1 MTTLKILFFF
11 SLFLVFYTY
20 IGYGILLW
28 VLVKVKECIC
38 QPPRKVLPPD
48 NDLPPVTL
56 FIAAYNEQQVVRAK
70 MANSL
75 ALDYPAEKMTI
86 LWVTDG
92 SSDNTVEMLRQIIR
106 EQGEQMPLVRVEHD
120 PKRGGKAAAFNRGID
135 FVTTPI
141 VIFTDA
147 NTMLNREAVKEIVR
161 EFTDKK
167 VGCVAG
173 EKRVNAQMSVAQQS
187 GEEEDVVVTG
197 VVGMHHANRIAEE
210 ATYLANE
217 APGNIEDAAS
227 TEGIYWKYESTLKA
241 LDYRLY
247 SAVGAAGELFAVRT
261 DLYEKLGSDTLLDDF
276 ILSMRIAQRGYKIA
290 YSSNA
295 YAVEG
300 TSANIKEEG
309 KRKVR
314 IAAGGLQSIGRLL
327 PLLNGFKYGVLSF
340 QYLSH
345 RVLRWSLTPVCLLLL
360 VPLNILLVWQGAGC
374 FYNVMLVL
382 QGLFYLMGGA
392 GWILSVKGRKN
403 KILYVIYYFLFM
415 NYNVFKGIRYL
426 MTKKTGIWE
435 KAKRK

>member
-1 MTTLKILFFF
+1 MIILKFLFWF
-11 SLFLVFYTY
+11 SLLLVFYTY
-20 IGYGILLW
+20 LGYGILLW
-28 VLVKVKECIC
+28 VLVKIKEVVKKPL
-38 QPPRKVLPPD
+38 QKKLPPD

-56 FIAAYNEQQVVRAK
+56 FIAAYNEQDVVQAK
-70 MANSL
+70 MSNSL
-75 ALDYPAEKMTI
+75 ALDYPVDKMTI
-86 LWVTDG
+86 MWVTDG
-92 SSDNTVEMLRQIIR
+92 SNDKTVELLRPF
-106 EQGEQMPLVRVEHD
+106 ETLHKHGSEGTDCLGEELYCWKKSLHSPRIRVEHVQQ
-120 PKRGGKAAAFNRGID
+120 RGGKAAAFNRGID

-161 EFTDKK
+161 EFTDEK
-167 VGCVAG
+167 VGCVAA
-173 EKRVNAQMSVAQQS
+173 EKRVNAQMSVAQES
-187 GEEEDVVVTG
+187 VKGDVVING
-197 VVGMHHANRIAEE
+197 IAGMS
-210 ATYLANE
+210 
-217 APGNIEDAAS
+217 EDAAS
-227 TEGIYWKYESTLKA
+227 TEGIYWKYESALKA

-261 DLYEKLGSDTLLDDF
+261 NLYEKLGNDTLLDDF

-290 YSSNA
+290 YCSNA

-360 VPLNILLVWQGAGC
+360 IPLNTLLVWQEAGC
-374 FYNVMLVL
+374 FYNVMLGL

-415 NYNVFKGIRYL
+415 NYNVFKGVRYL
-426 MTKKTGIWE
+426 MTKKTGVWE